1 MYSVIPFIPVD
12 KTCVRMMVVI
22 KVIILLM
29 EMFVVFIYLWLST
42 GVSQL
47 KTAKEVAAK
56 NVFI

>member
-42 GVSQL
+42 VEYHS
-47 KTAKEVAAK
+47 
-56 NVFI
+56 